1 MPISLPDARSLP
13 DDVLEAL
20 RLRAIRG
27 CQTGFLQEDIALLL
41 GVAPE
46 TVSRWWSAYGAEGRD
61 GLPGDRTGRPTGSGR
76 TLSEEQEIHLQELI
90 DQNAPED
97 LGIAAPLWN
106 RKAVQQLIR
115 NETQIGMPI
124 RTVGEYLK
132 RWGYTC
138 KKPGRHH
145 KKQDSAEVQEWV
157 EKTYPDLEK
166 QAQKEGATIF
176 WVDETGVAADAY
188 PGSGY
193 ARKGERATI
202 EVPDPHITMNVVSA
216 ISNEGAIRFMTYPKT
231 MNADL
236 FVVFLERLI
245 RSVPGKVYVI
255 ADRLRA
261 HDAKKVWQWLSEHQ
275 DRIKLVLMP
284 RRAPELNADEYLNN
298 DLKGNVYVKG
308 LPNNQKELRQRIQS
322 FLQRLVHWPTHV
334 MSYFLHPDTQ
344 YASGY

>member
-1 MPISLPDARSLP
+1 MPITLPDTRSLS

-20 RLRAIRG
+20 RLRAIWG
-27 CQTGFLQEDIALLL
+27 CQMGFLQADIALLL
-41 GVAPE
+41 CVAPE
-46 TVSRWWSAYGAEGRD
+46 TISRWWSAYCAEGPN
-61 GLPGDRTGRPTGSGR
+61 GLPGERTGRPTGSGR
-76 TLSEEQEIHLQELI
+76 TLSPEQETHLQDLI
-90 DQNAPED
+90 DHHTPED

-115 NETQIGMPI
+115 KETQIGMPI

-138 KKPGRHH
+138 KKPRRHH
-145 KKQDSAEVQEWV
+145 KKQDPEEVQEWV

-166 QAQKEGATIF
+166 QAQKEGAVIF

-202 EVPDPHITMNVVSA
+202 EVPDPHINMNVISA
-216 ISNEGAIRFMTYPKT
+216 ISNDGSVRFMTYPKT
-231 MNADL
+231 MNSDL
-236 FVVFLERLI
+236 FLVFLKRLV
-245 RSVPGKVYVI
+245 RSVPEKVYVI
-255 ADRLRA
+255 VDRLKA
-261 HDAKKVWQWLSEHQ
+261 HNAKKVWQWVDQHEDQIKMVLS
-275 DRIKLVLMP
+275 P
-284 RRAPELNADEYLNN
+284 RRAPELNVDEYLNN
-298 DLKGNVYVKG
+298 DLKENVYVTG
-308 LPNNQKELRQRIQS
+308 LPNNEKELRQRIQS

-334 MSYFLHPDTQ
+334 MSYFQHPSAQ